1 MAKITGKE
9 AMMSPQAQYGTLS
22 PMQAAKFAKS
32 GASGMMSPH
41 YDQIDE
47 VEEDHALQ
55 HEGMGETKIDELDDS
70 PSRVQ
75 ELDKYINLLQN

>member
-47 VEEDHALQ
+47 
-55 HEGMGETKIDELDDS
+55 LDDS